1 MTPANTN
8 PTNLPDRQLQQL
20 RDKHLAEAEAMLCG
34 PGGHFELVEED
45 ILGRRFEVF
54 ANRHK
59 SLRDLLLST
68 EQFADREFLVLED
81 QRLSFAETV
90 HRVNSVAQ
98 AFKQD
103 FGIQPGDRVAIL
115 AANCP
120 EWAISFFAAASIGAI
135 VSAFNGWWTP
145 AEIAYGLSHSQ
156 PRLLVGDSPRLARLK
171 DLDSQV
177 PTVNMDSDFASL
189 QRHAP
194 DAAAP
199 GDAINEDDPC
209 LILYTSGTTG
219 QPKGALISHRG
230 LIGFIQTTLCN
241 GAIRSVAEMTLSK
254 DLADSQAPVDS
265 QAPAGSPSPT
275 DNQTPTDSQAPADS
289 QAPDP
294 PPQPVILGTSPLFH
308 VSGLHAGILL
318 NLAIGG
324 KIIYRRGRFDPEDV
338 LRLIQEEKITSFSAI
353 GSMGSRVVRHPSFG
367 NYDVSSIRQI
377 GSGGSPTSPAL
388 QQLLR
393 ESFPSAAHSMG
404 TGYGSSESTAVI
416 ANIGGLEYLD
426 RPESCG
432 RPGIGMQVE
441 IRDENNQPVP
451 VGQEGEIH
459 CRSAYTMLQY
469 WDNPEATTATIK
481 QGGWL
486 ATGDIGHLDED
497 GYLYVNSRAR
507 DMILRNAENIYP
519 IEIEYRLDAHPD
531 VEESAV
537 LGVEHPDMGQEV
549 KAVVVPLAGRDPE
562 PETFQQQLAQWCAE
576 TLAPYKIPSIWEIRR
591 DPLPRNAAGKLLKQ
605 QL

>member
-1 MTPANTN
+1 MTSAYTNTA
-8 PTNLPDRQLQQL
+8 NLPDRKLQRL
-20 RDKHLAEAEAMLCG
+20 RDKHLAESQTNLCG
-34 PGGHFELVEED
+34 PGGYFELVEED
-45 ILGRRFEVF
+45 ILGHRFEVF
-54 ANRHK
+54 TNRHK
-59 SLRDLLLST
+59 SLRELLLST
-68 EQFADREFLVLED
+68 DQFADREFLVLED
-81 QRLSFAETV
+81 QRLTFAETV

-98 AFKQD
+98 ALKED
-103 FGIQPGDRVAIL
+103 FGVQPGDRVAIL

-135 VSAFNGWWTP
+135 ASAFNGWWTP
-145 AEIAYGLSHSQ
+145 TEIEYGISHSQ
-156 PRLLVGDSPRLARLK
+156 PKLLIGDNARLARLK
-171 DLDSQV
+171 EIDCRV
-177 PTVNMDSDFASL
+177 PLVNMDSDFASL

-194 DAAAP
+194 DATAP
-199 GDAINEDDPC
+199 SDQINEDDPC

-219 QPKGALISHRG
+219 QPKGALISHRA

-241 GAIRSVAEMTLSK
+241 GAIRTVAEMAMAK
-254 DLADSQAPVDS
+254 DLATSDPQADASSENSNSASQKDSNSANQ
-265 QAPAGSPSPT
+265 
-275 DNQTPTDSQAPADS
+275 NQTT
-289 QAPDP
+289 DP

-318 NLAIGG
+318 NSAIGG
-324 KIIYRRGRFDPEDV
+324 KIIYRRGRFDPQDV

-353 GSMGSRVVRHPSFG
+353 GSMGSRVVRHPNFG
-367 NYDVSSIRQI
+367 DYDVSSIRQI

-393 ESFPSAAHSMG
+393 DSFPSAAHSMG

-416 ANIGGLEYLD
+416 ANIGGMEYLD

-432 RPGIGMQVE
+432 RVGVGMEVE
-441 IRDENNQPVP
+441 IRDEKNQPVP

-469 WDNPEATTATIK
+469 WKNPEATAATIK
-481 QGGWL
+481 QGQWL
-486 ATGDIGHLDED
+486 ATGDIGWLDED
-497 GYLYVNSRAR
+497 GYLYINSRAR

-537 LGVEHPDMGQEV
+537 LGVDHPEMGQEV
-549 KAVVVPLAGRDPE
+549 KAVVVPIAGRNPD
-562 PETFQQQLAQWCAE
+562 PETFQEQLTQWCAE
-576 TLAPYKIPSIWEIRR
+576 TLAPYKVPSVWKIRQE
-591 DPLPRNAAGKLLKQ
+591 PLPRNAAGKLLKKDI
-605 QL
+605 

>member
-1 MTPANTN
+1 MTSAYTNTA
-8 PTNLPDRQLQQL
+8 NLPDRKLQRL
-20 RDKHLAEAEAMLCG
+20 RDKHLAESQTNLCG
-34 PGGHFELVEED
+34 PGGYFELVEED
-45 ILGRRFEVF
+45 ILGHRFEVF
-54 ANRHK
+54 TNRHK
-59 SLRDLLLST
+59 SLRELLLST
-68 EQFADREFLVLED
+68 DQFADREFLVLED
-81 QRLSFAETV
+81 QRLTFAETV

-98 AFKQD
+98 ALKED
-103 FGIQPGDRVAIL
+103 FGVQPGDRVAIL

-135 VSAFNGWWTP
+135 ASAFNGWWTP
-145 AEIAYGLSHSQ
+145 TEIEYGISHSQ
-156 PRLLVGDSPRLARLK
+156 PKLLIGDNARLARLK
-171 DLDSQV
+171 EIDCRV
-177 PTVNMDSDFASL
+177 PLVNMDSDFASL

-194 DAAAP
+194 DATAP
-199 GDAINEDDPC
+199 SDQINEDDPC

-219 QPKGALISHRG
+219 QPKGALISHRA

-241 GAIRSVAEMTLSK
+241 GAIRTVAEMAMAK
-254 DLADSQAPVDS
+254 DLATSDPQADGSSENSNSASQKDSNSANQ
-265 QAPAGSPSPT
+265 
-275 DNQTPTDSQAPADS
+275 NQTT
-289 QAPDP
+289 DP

-318 NLAIGG
+318 NSAIGG
-324 KIIYRRGRFDPEDV
+324 KIIYRRGRFDPQDV

-353 GSMGSRVVRHPSFG
+353 GSMGSRVVRHPNFG
-367 NYDVSSIRQI
+367 DYDVSSIRQI

-393 ESFPSAAHSMG
+393 DSFPSAAHSMG

-416 ANIGGLEYLD
+416 ANIGGMEYLD

-432 RPGIGMQVE
+432 RVGVGMEVE
-441 IRDENNQPVP
+441 IRDEKNQPVP

-469 WDNPEATTATIK
+469 WKNPEATAATIK
-481 QGGWL
+481 QGQWL
-486 ATGDIGHLDED
+486 ATGDIGWLDED
-497 GYLYVNSRAR
+497 GYLYINSRAR

-537 LGVEHPDMGQEV
+537 LGVDHPEMGQEV
-549 KAVVVPLAGRDPE
+549 KAVVVPIAGRNPD
-562 PETFQQQLAQWCAE
+562 PETFQEQLTQWCAE
-576 TLAPYKIPSIWEIRR
+576 TLAPYKVPSVWKIRQE
-591 DPLPRNAAGKLLKQ
+591 PLPRNAAGKLLKKDI
-605 QL
+605 

>member
-1 MTPANTN
+1 MTSAYTNTA
-8 PTNLPDRQLQQL
+8 NLPDRKLQQL
-20 RDKHLAEAEAMLCG
+20 RDKHLAESQTNLCG
-34 PGGHFELVEED
+34 PGGYFELVEED
-45 ILGRRFEVF
+45 ILGHRFEVF
-54 ANRHK
+54 TNRHK
-59 SLRDLLLST
+59 SLRELLLST
-68 EQFADREFLVLED
+68 DQFADREFLVLED
-81 QRLSFAETV
+81 QRLTFAETV

-98 AFKQD
+98 ALKED
-103 FGIQPGDRVAIL
+103 FGVQPGDRVAIL

-135 VSAFNGWWTP
+135 ASAFNGWWTP
-145 AEIAYGLSHSQ
+145 TEIEYGISHSQ
-156 PRLLVGDSPRLARLK
+156 PKLLIGDNARLARLK
-171 DLDSQV
+171 EIDCRV
-177 PTVNMDSDFASL
+177 PLVNMDSDFASL

-194 DAAAP
+194 DATAP
-199 GDAINEDDPC
+199 SDQINEDDPC

-219 QPKGALISHRG
+219 QPKGALISHRA

-241 GAIRSVAEMTLSK
+241 GAIRTVAEMAMAK
-254 DLADSQAPVDS
+254 DLAASDPQADGSSENSNSASQKDSN
-265 QAPAGSPSPT
+265 PT
-275 DNQTPTDSQAPADS
+275 NQNQTT
-289 QAPDP
+289 DP

-318 NLAIGG
+318 NSAIGG
-324 KIIYRRGRFDPEDV
+324 KIIYRRGRFDPQDV

-353 GSMGSRVVRHPSFG
+353 GSMGSRVVRHPNFG
-367 NYDVSSIRQI
+367 DYDVSSIRQI

-393 ESFPSAAHSMG
+393 DSFPSAAHSMG

-416 ANIGGLEYLD
+416 ANIGGMEYLD

-432 RPGIGMQVE
+432 RVGVGMEVE
-441 IRDENNQPVP
+441 IRDEKNQPVP

-469 WDNPEATTATIK
+469 WKNPEATAATIK
-481 QGGWL
+481 QGQWL
-486 ATGDIGHLDED
+486 ATGDIGWLDED
-497 GYLYVNSRAR
+497 GYLYINSRAR

-537 LGVEHPDMGQEV
+537 LGVDHPEMGQEV
-549 KAVVVPLAGRDPE
+549 KAVVVPIAGRNPD
-562 PETFQQQLAQWCAE
+562 PETFQEQLTQWCAE
-576 TLAPYKIPSIWEIRR
+576 TLAPYKVPSVWKIRQE
-591 DPLPRNAAGKLLKQ
+591 PLPRNAAGKLLKKDI
-605 QL
+605 